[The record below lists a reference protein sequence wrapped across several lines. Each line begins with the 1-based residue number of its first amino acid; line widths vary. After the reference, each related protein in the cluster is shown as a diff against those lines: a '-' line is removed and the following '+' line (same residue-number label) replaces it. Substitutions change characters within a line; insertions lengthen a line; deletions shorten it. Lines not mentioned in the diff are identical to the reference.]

1 MLETIIKTIIFVAL
15 LVGAIIYYK
24 RTKSEKYN
32 VFRVLIG
39 VVVLF
44 MVLSY
49 LIPGSMIDYNY
60 GTVNDDA
67 VVPMSITSLFN
78 NISTALNLSITMIVY
93 LAIVGI
99 FYAIIKKAGK
109 YEGLVDN
116 TAYAFKKNKALFI
129 VLTITVLGLFSSFTG
144 EIISLLIFV
153 PFLISVIRRLG
164 YSKEVSVISTVG
176 ALLLGQ
182 AGAVYSSYLFKSLNI
197 TYSDNMLSKIV
208 ITAIV
213 LVFLIAFILLFNKKP
228 QPEKEIVKSKETK
241 LLPIYITFGVVFVLL
256 FMGFFPWGAYFGMT
270 GFEDFLT
277 SIREAEF
284 LKVSIFD
291 SIVGNS
297 TAIAAFGSWQL
308 INAGVLFL
316 VVDIVL
322 AIVYKVW
329 SINVL
334 VEGIKKAVPYMAITV
349 LSYLVIVLA
358 MNSGI
363 YYTLTM
369 GLTKTVINIFTVGA
383 TSILSA
389 LSISEY
395 TYATNFALVAISS
408 SAKFA
413 RDAESMNLI
422 SVVYQSIYSLFMIVS
437 PVSVLL
443 LFGLHYTDIKF
454 KDWLKYI
461 LKFFGVLLVTI
472 LVAVKVIIGPFDTIS
487 AIAVTLL
494 VVGLIIIVYL
504 FVVKATTTVAYK
516 QVKKLE
522 AKEKE
527 EKEEAVVEEKV
538 EEKPVKK
545 VAKKPA
551 TKKTTTTKKVTKK

>member
-1 MLETIIKTIIFVAL
+1 MLETIIKIIIFLAL
-15 LVGAIIYYK
+15 AVGAVYYYK
-24 RTKSEKYN
+24 KTKSEKNN
-32 VFRVLIG
+32 VFRVLIC
-39 VVVLF
+39 VVVLL

-60 GTVNDDA
+60 GTVTADA
-67 VVPMSITSLFN
+67 VVPMGITSLFN

-99 FYAIIKKAGK
+99 FYAIIKKSGK

-116 TAYAFKKNKALFI
+116 TAFAFKKNKPLFI
-129 VLTITVLGLFSSFTG
+129 VLTILVLGLFSSVTG
-144 EIISLLIFV
+144 EMIALAIFV

-182 AGAVYSSYLFKSLNI
+182 AGAIYSSYLFKSLEI
-197 TYSDNMLSKIV
+197 TYSDNMLAKVV

-228 QPEKEIVKSKETK
+228 TPEKEIVKSKETK

-256 FMGFFPWGAYFGMT
+256 FMGFFPWNEYFGIT

-291 SIVGNS
+291 AIVGNS

-308 INAGVLFL
+308 INAGVLFI

-329 SINVL
+329 SVDVL

-349 LSYLVIVLA
+349 LSYLVIVLT

-369 GLTKTVINIFTVGA
+369 GVTKTAINIFTVGTTA
-383 TSILSA
+383 LVSA
-389 LSISEY
+389 LNISEY
-395 TYATNFALVAISS
+395 TYATNFTLVAISS
-408 SAKFA
+408 SVKFA
-413 RDAESMNLI
+413 KDADTMNLI
-422 SVVYQSIYSLFMIVS
+422 SVVYQSIYSVFMIVS
-437 PVSVLL
+437 PVSILL
-443 LFGLHYTDIKF
+443 LFGLHYTDIKY

-461 LKFFGVLLVTI
+461 LKFFGVLLITI
-472 LVAVKVIIGPFDTIS
+472 LVVTKLIIEGFDVIGIIALSLLIIG
-487 AIAVTLL
+487 L
-494 VVGLIIIVYL
+494 VLIILMKLVFSKKIV
-504 FVVKATTTVAYK
+504 FKIEKDDEPVVK
-516 QVKKLE
+516 
-522 AKEKE
+522 KE
-527 EKEEAVVEEKV
+527 EVKEVEVKEV
-538 EEKPVKK
+538 ETKKAATKKP
-545 VAKKPA
+545 AKKPT
-551 TKKTTTTKKVTKK
+551 TKKTAKK